1 MGTSAAESLTIEVL
15 NGSGNKTAE
24 QINFTTATASGTADH
39 GKMVFAVD
47 ETTIA
52 TIDDGGIDLASGKEF
67 SVNGTAIGS
76 TGLTLVTSGSV
87 SAATGITLDN
97 VFTSTYKNY
106 LFQFNGEGTTNN
118 IEQLRVRFR
127 ASSSTNTD
135 SDYSYAALLVYFETG
150 SGSADGF
157 ETGLDQSFFQVTGNW
172 LDDEKFSG
180 QITFQEPQVS
190 GQSTSIQYQFGNK
203 YNQGAD
209 SYATHNGTGIKEGTG
224 SFDGFYF
231 YADGSQ
237 TITGN
242 YRLYGYN

>member
-1 MGTSAAESLTIEVL
+1 MAAGGWRDWTQGELVTEALFQDIQDSVAFIFASESAANTALTNKVTGTQFYDTGADSLKIWDGSAWQEV
-15 NGSGNKTAE
+15 GA
-24 QINFTTATASGTADH
+24 A
-39 GKMVFAVD
+39 
-47 ETTIA
+47 
-52 TIDDGGIDLASGKEF
+52 
-67 SVNGTAIGS
+67 
-76 TGLTLVTSGSV
+76 GLTLVTSGSV

-97 VFTSTYKNY
+97 VFTSTHKNY

-118 IEQLRVRFR
+118 IEQLRLRFR
-127 ASSSTNTD
+127 ASSSTNSD

-150 SGSADGF
+150 AGSADGF
-157 ETGLDQSFFQVTGNW
+157 ETGLDQSFFQLTGNW